1 VISNL
6 VDNVVLVLLLIVN
19 GIYKIG
25 ASVLEKEKT
34 NKGMVTFALFIATF
48 LSAIE
53 GTIVSTAMPT
63 IVGELQGISI
73 MNWVFSIFL
82 MMSTLT
88 TPIYGKLAD
97 NIGRKPVFISGL
109 IIFLAGSVLSGLSAS
124 MPQLIFWRAIQGIGA
139 GAVLPI
145 SNTIIADIYPPEKR
159 AQIMGI
165 NNSAWG
171 IASVAAPLLGGLIV
185 DNFSWRWVFFINLPF
200 GVLSMI
206 LIVVFLK
213 ESARVGHSRLDIW
226 GIVWLSV
233 SISGLLYGVELINK
247 TTINWIAVVVV
258 FAVAIIGLILFI
270 RQEKRAADP
279 IILLDLF
286 KNPTFAIQN
295 FAVGMMSVFLIA
307 FDVYIPSWTQGILGL
322 PATLAGFATTPS
334 SLFWIVGSFF
344 AGKMLSRIRPQQILM
359 ISMGLLVVGGTVM
372 TLLPANVSFYVF
384 LFMGIFLGLGFGITV
399 TGSTIISQS
408 VVAPEHIGMATSF
421 NTLIRSLSQSIFI
434 SIFGIV
440 MNQSL
445 LHGISQHPKAHL
457 NVEMF
462 NKMINPH
469 TVDELPNK
477 LVPVMHNIY
486 HSGLQNIFIIA
497 VVCMALAFIYNLKH
511 QDQGIVQ

>member
-1 VISNL
+1 MFC
-6 VDNVVLVLLLIVN
+6 
-19 GIYKIG
+19 YKTKNQAFYIG
-25 ASVLEKEKT
+25 L
-34 NKGMVTFALFIATF
+34 
-48 LSAIE
+48 
-53 GTIVSTAMPT
+53 
-63 IVGELQGISI
+63 
-73 MNWVFSIFL
+73 
-82 MMSTLT
+82 
-88 TPIYGKLAD
+88 YC
-97 NIGRKPVFISGL
+97 L
-109 IIFLAGSVLSGLSAS
+109 IIKPKNG
-124 MPQLIFWRAIQGIGA
+124 
-139 GAVLPI
+139 
-145 SNTIIADIYPPEKR
+145 
-159 AQIMGI
+159 
-165 NNSAWG
+165 
-171 IASVAAPLLGGLIV
+171 
-185 DNFSWRWVFFINLPF
+185 WVT
-200 GVLSMI
+200 
-206 LIVVFLK
+206 
-213 ESARVGHSRLDIW
+213 
-226 GIVWLSV
+226 
-233 SISGLLYGVELINK
+233 ELINK
-247 TTINWIAVVVV
+247 TTINWMATVVV
-258 FAVAIIGLILFI
+258 FAVAMIGLILFI

-286 KNPTFAIQN
+286 KNSTFAIQN

-334 SLFWIVGSFF
+334 SFFWIIGSFF
-344 AGKMLSRIRPQQILM
+344 AGKMLSRLKPQKILM
-359 ISMGLLVVGGTVM
+359 ISMGLLVVGGTVVA
-372 TLLPANVSFYVF
+372 LLPANVSFYVF
-384 LFMGIFLGLGFGITV
+384 LFIGIFLGLGFGITV

-445 LHGISQHPKAHL
+445 LHGISQHPEAHL
-457 NVEMF
+457 NVDMF